1 VARGLVDEAEGVV
14 RRPLTDGT
22 VYRAVKVL
30 WRPEDLERRLEELGW
45 VASVQAE
52 DPFYWGSAHK

>member
-1 VARGLVDEAEGVV
+1 
-14 RRPLTDGT
+14 
-22 VYRAVKVL
+22 VL

-45 VASVQAE
+45 IASVQAE